1 MFKIFNNFIYYI
13 DSKEKFCIEK
23 KNYKY
28 LLEYLK
34 SEISNQYIDYLQSI
48 GIKQKILSDPNKL
61 LYSMKKSLDQVQY
74 AFPIPFSFNM
84 EITTRCKL
92 RCPQCY
98 CYLDSGKHMDPKVA
112 KKYIYEASKLGI
124 NYVNISGGE
133 TLEYPYLLDILL
145 CCKENNITSNIAIS
159 GWNFDEEILQ
169 KLINSGVGG
178 IYVSLNGSTEELNSK
193 TRDGYKLAI
202 NALSILNKS
211 NFKNYVVNWVAHDNN
226 IDDFPNLIKLLKKY
240 NVKEVCVLAAK
251 PDSQHKMDTA
261 PTVKNFKKLGDF
273 IKNYKDK
280 DLEILIEA
288 CYPGLLFYVNE
299 DVIGRV
305 CCAAGRSNFSISV
318 DGKLTPCRHIEYK
331 ESFEDIED
339 YWKNSEILKK
349 IRKSFLN
356 VKEPCL
362 NCKYSD
368 KCIPCSAIN
377 YKMEDDFFKGNKYC
391 HMTNINIK

>member
-1 MFKIFNNFIYYI
+1 M
-13 DSKEKFCIEK
+13 
-23 KNYKY
+23 
-28 LLEYLK
+28 
-34 SEISNQYIDYLQSI
+34 
-48 GIKQKILSDPNKL
+48 IL
-61 LYSMKKSLDQVQY
+61 
-74 AFPIPFSFNM
+74 F
-84 EITTRCKL
+84 
-92 RCPQCY
+92 
-98 CYLDSGKHMDPKVA
+98 
-112 KKYIYEASKLGI
+112 
-124 NYVNISGGE
+124 
-133 TLEYPYLLDILL
+133 
-145 CCKENNITSNIAIS
+145 
-159 GWNFDEEILQ
+159 
-169 KLINSGVGG
+169 
-178 IYVSLNGSTEELNSK
+178 
-193 TRDGYKLAI
+193 
-202 NALSILNKS
+202 
-211 NFKNYVVNWVAHDNN
+211 
-226 IDDFPNLIKLLKKY
+226 
-240 NVKEVCVLAAK
+240 
-251 PDSQHKMDTA
+251 
-261 PTVKNFKKLGDF
+261 
-273 IKNYKDK
+273 
-280 DLEILIEA
+280 EA